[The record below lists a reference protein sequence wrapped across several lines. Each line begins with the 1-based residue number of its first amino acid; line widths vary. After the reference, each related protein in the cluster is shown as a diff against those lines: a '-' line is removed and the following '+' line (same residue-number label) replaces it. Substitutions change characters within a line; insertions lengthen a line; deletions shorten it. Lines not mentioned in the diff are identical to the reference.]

1 MSESA
6 SRQALN
12 TATKLADITS
22 QAGGA
27 QLWTARVDQVDE
39 AQWIELDSLLDAAER
54 AQALRF
60 RVDADRRAYVLAH
73 ALRRAALSLALDA
86 DPSSI
91 ELSSDAKGRPLLLAP
106 HTDQPLYFSHSRC
119 RIAVA
124 VAIASSPVGVDV
136 EANDPSAVDREILPP
151 FVADSGAQEFFACW
165 TTLEA
170 FWKAV
175 GTGLASSNPRIYCR
189 ANLNGKV
196 SISLETQPERP
207 LAQAAVVTSQPG
219 CTISIALCHPG
230 LDPGS
235 MAEVHHGRRLRI
247 ESAMT
252 T

>member
-1 MSESA
+1 MAVSA

-22 QAGGA
+22 QPGGA

-73 ALRRAALSLALDA
+73 ALRRAMLSIALEA
-86 DPSSI
+86 DPQSI
-91 ELSSDAKGRPLLLAP
+91 EFSSDANGRPLLNAP
-106 HTDQPLYFSHSRC
+106 SAARPLYFSHSRC
-119 RIAVA
+119 RRA
-124 VAIASSPVGVDV
+124 VAIAIAPSPVGVDV
-136 EANDPSAVDREILPP
+136 EANDP
-151 FVADSGAQEFFACW
+151 VAGDFELLRPYVANVGTHEFFTWW

-189 ANLNGKV
+189 ANDDGTIAV
-196 SISLETQPERP
+196 SLETQPELL
-207 LAQAAVVTSQPG
+207 LARAAIVTSQPG
-219 CTISIALCHPG
+219 CTISLAL
-230 LDPGS
+230 
-235 MAEVHHGRRLRI
+235 
-247 ESAMT
+247 T
-252 T
+252 TSQALQFA